1 MYFADKQLN
10 PHSISQVECQF
21 LNIKSASMQ
30 IEQMHMQILKK
41 CCSKPWK
48 LLPEVLGMK
57 VSLCP
62 LTKFS
67 DLQI

>member
-1 MYFADKQLN
+1 
-10 PHSISQVECQF
+10 
-21 LNIKSASMQ
+21 MQ

-67 DLQI
+67 DLQM